1 MKAFRKGKRNKI
13 QIQDILIIV
22 AMAAVT
28 SLSEQ
33 VPLLRH
39 RIKRLHE
46 RTQAE
51 RNNPLLRLS
60 C

>member
-33 VPLLRH
+33 VPLPPSSH
-39 RIKRLHE
+39 
-46 RTQAE
+46 
-51 RNNPLLRLS
+51 
-60 C
+60 